1 MADPTDSQHF
11 RNVLGHFPTGVTVVA
26 AVCEQGPVG
35 LAVGS
40 FASVSLDPPLVAW
53 MCGKE
58 SGSWVG
64 IEEAGA
70 FAVSVLTADQVD
82 VCGVFAGRSDDKF
95 LQVGWRPSGGT
106 GSPII
111 DGSLAWLDCEIDS
124 VHEGGDHHIV
134 VGRVVDLEVG
144 EGEAR
149 PMIFWKGAFGHFG
162 Q

>member
-26 AVCEQGPVG
+26 ATTDNGPVG

-58 SGSWVG
+58 SGSWIG

-70 FAVSVLTADQVD
+70 FSVSVLTSAQVE

-95 LQVGWRPSGGT
+95 DQCSWHAAAHT
-106 GSPII
+106 GSPIL
-111 DGSLAWLDCEIDS
+111 DGSLAWLDCEIEA

-134 VGRVVDLEVG
+134 VGRVVDLDVG
-144 EGEAR
+144 EGEAE
-149 PMIFWKGAFGHFG
+149 PMVFWKGAFGHFG